1 MDVEEHDA
9 QNGRTRLRFQESLSW
24 RAGRAIPLAELL
36 RRLETLA
43 KELHDL
49 AQEEVE
55 RDSLLPVA
63 KELASQQLL
72 AHKDRGVKA
81 WCACSLV
88 DVLRLCAPDA
98 PYTGKELKV
107 RLLYDRVNLAE
118 LLTCIQDIF
127 TLFVSTIFPALA
139 DPSNAYNSQHLYVLK
154 SLAEIKSICLIAEIP
169 SSSRL
174 IQTLYT
180 VCFDVLSGPSK
191 TDSGEELSKNVEH
204 HMTSILAT
212 LVDETH
218 SLPSEVIDTILAQ
231 FLRADPRV
239 ATSSVTKG
247 KKTTQVDERQSTL
260 LLKEAP
266 PAYNMAKN
274 ICNSCPDRM
283 ARHVTRYFGSV
294 IFDASSITTG
304 VKKSRKSSD
313 DLDTDDRPE
322 RPSEEDWQELEK
334 AHGLLR
340 ELWRST
346 PAVLQDIIPSLEGEL
361 SSENVNL
368 RVLAVET
375 IGDMIS
381 GIGKGGPPSPA
392 VLNPTTYPSQSVE
405 PPERPQ
411 TYNFLTTPTSPI
423 SFISRYHS
431 TYPAFLNRRNDR
443 SPLVRSAWSTAIG
456 RILTTG
462 AGGVGLDPE
471 EEHKLLRYLA
481 DSLIDV
487 DEKVRQSAVKS
498 IENFDFDNI
507 VQKLGSLG
515 GVTDSG
521 SVLVNLADRAK
532 DRKPQVRTD
541 AIKLLGK
548 IWGVAAGAIAEGSER
563 MVSLFG
569 AIPSRILETYYI
581 NDPDINALVD
591 RVLFEFL
598 LPLGFPP
605 IKPTTQSSSQHQRSK
620 NSQTGASS
628 EPDAD
633 KIRVQRMLVLIRDL
647 EQKAKAV
654 LFAMQIKQTAA
665 AKYMT
670 YFLEKCEAYNGGVMD
685 SDEKDIRSAL
695 SKLIDYFSKTLPE
708 SSRASEDLWKFAKM
722 HDRRSYQLIRFCMA
736 PESDYRK
743 VVKAI
748 KELTKRLEDASN
760 VPTTLI
766 ETITVLLYRCSI
778 ILYNRSHVP
787 PIIEISR
794 TDENGLGNTA
804 HEVLKEI
811 SKNKSDVFKAH
822 VEELCRSLESE
833 APTAKKP
840 NLPGAVDDL
849 KACAEFARKFP
860 TDIPKERKFVQ
871 ALLAFVSHGTPPK
884 AAKYGVFVLL
894 TCTDKKEMY
903 AKDIFNQCTKAFKYG
918 QGNFLAKLAALSQLV
933 LLGAKY
939 IEHAEADVIVDIAI
953 NQVLTNPATTPPP
966 LEDEADHEWTDDPDR
981 DCQAKMWALKILANR
996 LRAYPD
1002 GDDVTEASEPVFKL
1016 LNSLVQKRGQ
1026 LSQTAPSPKSH
1037 QSRLRLLAAQLL
1049 LKLCCDRRFNVL
1061 FSPNAFNELVLIVQD
1076 RCAPVRSGF
1085 VNKLMKYLG
1094 RNQLAKRFY
1103 TYLFLLAFE
1112 PVPATKDS
1120 AVTWLKSRARQ
1131 FAKAKDTSMEA
1142 LFARLL
1148 SLLAWHPDFEC
1159 SSSDEDRVQNLC
1171 DFATYIVFYLQNVS
1185 TQENLGLIYHV
1196 AQRVKSVQD
1205 GIDPSKS
1212 ENLYVLSDL
1221 AQAVIRKY
1229 EELKSWQLQVWPG
1242 KVGMPAGIFAPMPHH
1257 DKAQEVAMKNYLDEN
1272 IMDALEEVVKNALK
1286 VKKRKTV
1293 ADEGKEKRVKKIK
1306 IEKSVPKE
1314 KKERKVKTPRKRD
1327 VASGSVAPESERR
1340 RSGRN
1345 IGNKSYVEKSS
1356 DEDDE
1361 EMQKWD
1367 RGEEGKKND
1376 EEEQSTAEVEAEPS
1390 SETAHAEEEEA
1401 HGDDDRAGNQ
1411 EEAVM
1416 KQEVQTRSSKRLA
1429 KDSPKR
1435 LKVGAKANGTKKASP
1450 KATRRGLRKAK
1461 ANGIKKTDVFE
1472 ISSDR
1477 SSDAEMA
1484 DA

>member
-1 MDVEEHDA
+1 
-9 QNGRTRLRFQESLSW
+9 
-24 RAGRAIPLAELL
+24 
-36 RRLETLA
+36 
-43 KELHDL
+43 
-49 AQEEVE
+49 
-55 RDSLLPVA
+55 
-63 KELASQQLL
+63 
-72 AHKDRGVKA
+72 
-81 WCACSLV
+81 
-88 DVLRLCAPDA
+88 
-98 PYTGKELKV
+98 
-107 RLLYDRVNLAE
+107 
-118 LLTCIQDIF
+118 
-127 TLFVSTIFPALA
+127 
-139 DPSNAYNSQHLYVLK
+139 
-154 SLAEIKSICLIAEIP
+154 LIAEI
-169 SSSRL
+169 SSSARL

-180 VCFDVLSGPSK
+180 ACFDVLSGPSK
-191 TDSGEELSKNVEH
+191 TESGEELSKNVEH
-204 HMTSILAT
+204 HMTAILAT

-239 ATSSVTKG
+239 AVSSVTKG
-247 KKTTQVDERQSTL
+247 KKTIPVDERQSTL

-274 ICNSCPDRM
+274 ICNSCPDKM
-283 ARHVTRYFGSV
+283 ARYVTRYFSTV
-294 IFDASSITTG
+294 IFDASFITNG
-304 VKKSRKSSD
+304 ASAPSKKTRKSID
-313 DLDTDDRPE
+313 DLDSDDRPD

-375 IGDMIS
+375 VGDMIS
-381 GIGKGGPPSPA
+381 GIGKGGPPPPA
-392 VLNPTTYPSQSVE
+392 ALNPTTYPSQSME

-471 EEHKLLRYLA
+471 EERKLLRYLA

-515 GVTDSG
+515 GVTESG

-532 DRKPQVRTD
+532 DRKAQVRND

-563 MVSLFG
+563 MVTLFG

-581 NDPDINALVD
+581 NDPEINALVD

-605 IKPTTQSSSQHQRSK
+605 IKPTVQSGSQHQRSK
-620 NSQTGASS
+620 NSQTGSS
-628 EPDAD
+628 NEPDAD
-633 KIRVQRMLVLIRDL
+633 KIRVERMLVLIRDL

-685 SDEKDIRSAL
+685 SDEKDIKTAL

-708 SSRASEDLWKFAKM
+708 PSRASEDLWKFAKM

-743 VVKAI
+743 VIKAI

-760 VPTTLI
+760 VPATLI
-766 ETITVLLYRCSI
+766 DTITILVYRCSI

-840 NLPGAVDDL
+840 NVPGAVDDL

-894 TCTDKKEMY
+894 TCTNKKEMY

-953 NQVLTNPATTPPP
+953 NQVLTNPAATSPP
-966 LEDEADHEWTDDPDR
+966 LGDETDHEWTDDPDK

-996 LRAYPD
+996 LRAYPED
-1002 GDDVTEASEPVFKL
+1002 EDVTEASEPVFKL

-1026 LSQTAPSPKSH
+1026 LSQKAPSPKSH

-1049 LKLCCDRRFNVL
+1049 LKLCCDRRFNTL
-1061 FSPNAFNELVLIVQD
+1061 FSPNAFNELVRIVQD
-1076 RCAPVRSGF
+1076 PCAPVRSGF

-1094 RNQLAKRFY
+1094 QNKLAKRFY

-1112 PVPATKDS
+1112 PITTTKDS

-1159 SSSDEDRVQNLC
+1159 SEEERVQNLC

-1229 EELKSWQLQVWPG
+1229 EELKGWQLQVWPG
-1242 KVGMPAGIFAPMPHH
+1242 KVGMPAGIFASMPHH
-1257 DKAQEVAMKNYLDEN
+1257 DKAQEVAMKNYLGEDV
-1272 IMDALEEVVKNALK
+1272 MDALEEVVKNALK
-1286 VKKRKTV
+1286 VKKRKAV
-1293 ADEGKEKRVKKIK
+1293 GEEGKEKRVKKIK

-1314 KKERKVKTPRKRD
+1314 KKERKIKTPRKRD
-1327 VASGSVAPESERR
+1327 VESSSVAPESERR

-1345 IGNKSYVEKSS
+1345 IGNKSYVEQSS

-1367 RGEEGKKND
+1367 RGGGGKD
-1376 EEEQSTAEVEAEPS
+1376 DDGEQSIVEAEPS
-1390 SETAHAEEEEA
+1390 SETVHAEEEEA
-1401 HGDDDRAGNQ
+1401 AEDDNGARNQ
-1411 EEAVM
+1411 EAVV
-1416 KQEVQTRSSKRLA
+1416 KQEVQRRSSKRLA
-1429 KDSPKR
+1429 TDSPKQVKSR
-1435 LKVGAKANGTKKASP
+1435 AKANVMKKASP
-1450 KATRRGLRKAK
+1450 KATRGGLRKAK
-1461 ANGIKKTDVFE
+1461 ANGIKMTDVFE
-1472 ISSDR
+1472 IPNDK
-1477 SSDAEMA
+1477 SSDAEMNV
-1484 DA
+1484 D

>member
-1 MDVEEHDA
+1 LSIPWSSNVV
-9 QNGRTRLRFQESLSW
+9 QE
-24 RAGRAIPLAELL
+24 
-36 RRLETLA
+36 
-43 KELHDL
+43 
-49 AQEEVE
+49 
-55 RDSLLPVA
+55 
-63 KELASQQLL
+63 
-72 AHKDRGVKA
+72 
-81 WCACSLV
+81 
-88 DVLRLCAPDA
+88 
-98 PYTGKELKV
+98 
-107 RLLYDRVNLAE
+107 
-118 LLTCIQDIF
+118 IF
-127 TLFVSTIFPALA
+127 TLFVNTIFPALA
-139 DPSNAYNSQHLYVLK
+139 DPSNTYNSQHLHVLK
-154 SLAEIKSICLIAEIP
+154 SLAEVKSICLIAEIP
-169 SSSRL
+169 SSAHL
-174 IQTLYT
+174 IHTLYT
-180 VCFDVLSGPSK
+180 VCFDILSGPSK
-191 TDSGEELSKNVEH
+191 ADSGEELSKNVEH
-204 HMTSILAT
+204 HMTAILAT
-212 LVDETH
+212 LVDETQ

-239 ATSSVTKG
+239 APSSVTKA
-247 KKTTQVDERQSTL
+247 KKTTPVDERQATL

-283 ARHVTRYFGSV
+283 ARYVTRYFSAV
-294 IFDASSITTG
+294 IFDASSITNGTSAPS
-304 VKKSRKSSD
+304 KKPRKSSV
-313 DLDTDDRPE
+313 DLDADERPD

-346 PAVLQDIIPSLEGEL
+346 PAVLQDIIPSIEGEL

-375 IGDMIS
+375 VGDMIS
-381 GIGKGGPPSPA
+381 GIGKGGPPPPA
-392 VLNPTTYPSQSVE
+392 ALNPAAYPSQSVE

-431 TYPAFLNRRNDR
+431 IYQAFLNRRNDR
-443 SPLVRSAWSTAIG
+443 SLLVRSAWATVVG
-456 RILTTG
+456 KILMTG

-471 EEHKLLRYLA
+471 EEHKLLKYLA

-487 DEKVRQSAVKS
+487 DEKVRHSAVRVV
-498 IENFDFDNI
+498 ENFDFDNI
-507 VQKLGSLG
+507 AQKLGSLG
-515 GVTDSG
+515 GVAESG
-521 SVLVNLADRAK
+521 SILANLADRAK
-532 DRKPQVRTD
+532 DRKAQVRTD

-548 IWGVAAGAIAEGSER
+548 IWGVAAGTIAEGSER
-563 MVSLFG
+563 MVALFG

-581 NDPDINALVD
+581 NDPEINALVD
-591 RVLFEFL
+591 RVLFECL

-605 IKPTTQSSSQHQRSK
+605 IKPTAQSSSQNQRVK
-620 NSQTGASS
+620 NNQIGASN
-628 EPDAD
+628 EPDPD
-633 KIRVQRMLVLIRDL
+633 KIRVERMLVMIRDL

-685 SDEKDIRSAL
+685 SDESDIKTAL

-708 SSRASEDLWKFAKM
+708 PSRASEDLWKFAKM

-760 VPTTLI
+760 VPATLI
-766 ETITVLLYRCSI
+766 DTITILVYRSSI

-794 TDENGLGNTA
+794 TDVKGLGNTA
-804 HEVLKEI
+804 HEILKEI

-822 VEELCRSLESE
+822 VEELCGSLESE
-833 APTAKKP
+833 APNAKKP
-840 NLPGAVDDL
+840 NVPGAVDDL

-860 TDIPKERKFVQ
+860 TDIPKERKFIQ

-884 AAKYGVFVLL
+884 AAKYGVFILL

-939 IEHAEADVIVDIAI
+939 MEHAEADVVVDIAI
-953 NQVLTNPATTPPP
+953 NHVLTNPAATPAP
-966 LEDEADHEWTDDPDR
+966 LEGEPDYEWSDDPDE

-996 LRAYPD
+996 LRAYRED
-1002 GDDVTEASEPVFKL
+1002 EDITEASEPVLKL

-1026 LSQTAPSPKSH
+1026 LSPKTPSPKSH
-1037 QSRLRLLAAQLL
+1037 QSHLRLLAVQLL
-1049 LKLCCDRRFNVL
+1049 LKLCCDRRFNAL
-1061 FSPNAFNELVLIVQD
+1061 FSPTAFNELVRIVQD
-1076 RCAPVRSGF
+1076 PCAPVRSGF

-1094 RNQLAKRFY
+1094 QNKLAKRFY
-1103 TYLFLLAFE
+1103 AHLFLLAFE
-1112 PVPATKDS
+1112 PIAATKDS

-1159 SSSDEDRVQNLC
+1159 AEEDRVQNLC
-1171 DFATYIVFYLQNVS
+1171 DFAAYIVFYLQNVA

-1229 EELKSWQLQVWPG
+1229 EELKGWQLQVWPG
-1242 KVGMPAGIFAPMPHH
+1242 KAGMPAGIFAPMPSHE
-1257 DKAQEVAMKNYLDEN
+1257 KAQEVAMKNYLDEDV
-1272 IMDALEEVVKNALK
+1272 MDALEEVVKGALK

-1293 ADEGKEKRVKKIK
+1293 GEESKERKVKKIK
-1306 IEKSVPKE
+1306 IEKSTPKE
-1314 KKERKVKTPRKRD
+1314 KKERKIKTPRKRD
-1327 VASGSVAPESERR
+1327 VESSSVAPESERR

-1345 IGNKSYVEKSS
+1345 IVNKSYAEQSS

-1361 EMQKWD
+1361 EMERWD
-1367 RGEEGKKND
+1367 RGKEEKEGHD
-1376 EEEQSTAEVEAEPS
+1376 EERSGPEAEPS
-1390 SETAHAEEEEA
+1390 PETAPAEEEEA
-1401 HGDDDRAGNQ
+1401 VLEDEHEAAIQ
-1411 EEAVM
+1411 EEAM
-1416 KQEVQTRSSKRLA
+1416 IEHEPQRRSSRRLA
-1429 KDSPKR
+1429 KDSPKQVKGR
-1435 LKVGAKANGTKKASP
+1435 AKANGVKKASP
-1450 KATRRGLRKAK
+1450 KVTSGRLRKAK
-1461 ANGIKKTDVFE
+1461 ANGVKK
-1472 ISSDR
+1472 
-1477 SSDAEMA
+1477 AERV
-1484 DA
+1484 